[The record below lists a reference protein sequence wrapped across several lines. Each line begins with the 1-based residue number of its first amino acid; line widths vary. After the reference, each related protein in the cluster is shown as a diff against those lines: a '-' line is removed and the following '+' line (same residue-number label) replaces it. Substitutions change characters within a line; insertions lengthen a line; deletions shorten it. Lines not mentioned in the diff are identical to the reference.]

1 MLSEAR
7 QEATDWI
14 PGPTPM
20 LSWRL
25 ASQLLFHLAPG
36 GGFSG
41 SSCGAEKG
49 RTGPSSSWSLPGP
62 CQGSRGKW
70 VGCTQEMRS
79 HLKGTV
85 GAGA

>member
-1 MLSEAR
+1 
-7 QEATDWI
+7 
-14 PGPTPM
+14 M

-49 RTGPSSSWSLPGP
+49 EDWAQLQLVLAWAMPGKQREVGGLHTGDEVPFERH
-62 CQGSRGKW
+62 C
-70 VGCTQEMRS
+70 RS
-79 HLKGTV
+79 
-85 GAGA
+85 